1 MNTSAMPTTA
11 GRGRDAVPA
20 PRPDDRGTP
29 MTHLLYVAGIF
40 CLAAWFPAS
49 IQIGALLIIVGSFG
63 RLRRPVAIP
72 WAVLIFI
79 GWALLFLWQSW
90 LVATGRTADHRQWGM
105 LGIALATTMV
115 ISVLLAV
122 QNGYVAAARI
132 GMEPQARVF
141 SSVSLLGISAFAG
154 LIVAAIRNV
163 RRPDVH
169 RRLMLASF
177 VPMLQA
183 AVARWFQ
190 VALSPPGAVGPPPV
204 FVAIPPGLLVWIV
217 FIGALALHDR
227 RAFGRIHPATKAGA
241 AATLAAI
248 LLPVLVANTAIWAAI
263 AQAFA
268 SLAPRG

>member
-1 MNTSAMPTTA
+1 MATHAAAPTRT
-11 GRGRDAVPA
+11 RFFVR
-20 PRPDDRGTP
+20 
-29 MTHLLYVAGIF
+29 M
-40 CLAAWFPAS
+40 
-49 IQIGALLIIVGSFG
+49 ALLALILALAGFLPTYWLPMITGRSFPPILHLHG
-63 RLRRPVAIP
+63 
-72 WAVLIFI
+72 LIFI

-183 AVARWFQ
+183 A
-190 VALSPPGAVGPPPV
+190 
-204 FVAIPPGLLVWIV
+204 
-217 FIGALALHDR
+217 
-227 RAFGRIHPATKAGA
+227 
-241 AATLAAI
+241 
-248 LLPVLVANTAIWAAI
+248 LVAVEDGR
-263 AQAFA
+263 
-268 SLAPRG
+268 PD